1 MLITFILRSE
11 YDTENID
18 WEPLENNQN
27 KSMTG
32 SAINMNVTART
43 STDDEAFSSDFQ
55 WNLED
60 LSKAI
65 KLLRQVP
72 VDQIFSNEFD
82 MRRIF
87 AMVYDVYRRKKIQCI
102 PNKSSTLT
110 YWLNIPY
117 PLHVYSFML
126 VGKRLVMFLQ

>member
-1 MLITFILRSE
+1 M
-11 YDTENID
+11 NID

-32 SAINMNVTART
+32 SVVNMNVTACT
-43 STDDEAFSSDFQ
+43 TTDDDAITPDFQ
-55 WNLED
+55 WNLDD

-87 AMVYDVYRRKKIQCI
+87 AMVYDVYRRKK
-102 PNKSSTLT
+102 KKL
-110 YWLNIPY
+110 
-117 PLHVYSFML
+117 
-126 VGKRLVMFLQ
+126 